1 MGIVRCRAKLC
12 PLVLPFLLLASHE
25 LRAQSDSAPARCAT
39 VADVRP
45 DSMATVDSEP
55 TPDRLPFVDQGPRDA
70 DQRAIIAHFVVTAEG
85 GVDTTTVRVE
95 HTNDEA
101 WIEQLRRGLASA
113 KYKPAWKSGCPVS
126 RWSTFA
132 VWAQH

>member
-1 MGIVRCRAKLC
+1 MRYPATLC
-12 PLVLPFLLLASHE
+12 PLLLPFLLLASGE
-25 LRAQSDSAPARCAT
+25 LTAQTDSSAASCAR

-45 DSMATVDSEP
+45 DSMATVDSEA

-101 WIEQLRRGLASA
+101 WVEQLRRGLASA
-113 KYKPAWKSGCPVS
+113 KYKPAWKSGCPVA
-126 RWSTFA
+126 RWTTFA

>member
-1 MGIVRCRAKLC
+1 VWYPATLC
-12 PLVLPFLLLASHE
+12 PLLLPFLLLASSE
-25 LRAQSDSAPARCAT
+25 LTAQSDSAPARCAT
-39 VADVRP
+39 VGDVRP
-45 DSMATVDSEP
+45 DSMATVDSEA
-55 TPDRLPFVDQGPRDA
+55 TPDRLPFIDQGPRDA

-113 KYKPAWKSGCPVS
+113 KYKPAWRRGCPVA

>member
-1 MGIVRCRAKLC
+1 VRYPATLC
-12 PLVLPFLLLASHE
+12 PLLLPFLLLASRE
-25 LRAQSDSAPARCAT
+25 LTAQTDSAP
-39 VADVRP
+39 
-45 DSMATVDSEP
+45 
-55 TPDRLPFVDQGPRDA
+55 
-70 DQRAIIAHFVVTAEG
+70 AIIAHFVVTAEG

-113 KYKPAWKSGCPVS
+113 KYKPAWRRGCPVA